1 MVQLNQAIYL
11 VMEGN
16 QTKDKLH
23 IKNTERMQT
32 SEIINVDNSVSKV
45 APKTLSKKDPEP
57 EPETKEGEDI
67 QHIDPETQSR
77 LKAFLEVAGVKLS
90 HVDARTFQDP
100 EILRKLTNR

>member
-1 MVQLNQAIYL
+1 
-11 VMEGN
+11 MEGN
-16 QTKDKLH
+16 QTKDKVH
-23 IKNTERMQT
+23 TKNTDGMQT
-32 SEIINVDNSVSKV
+32 SEKINVDNSVSKV
-45 APKTLSKKDPEP
+45 APKPLSNKGSESEP
-57 EPETKEGEDI
+57 EPKEGEDI